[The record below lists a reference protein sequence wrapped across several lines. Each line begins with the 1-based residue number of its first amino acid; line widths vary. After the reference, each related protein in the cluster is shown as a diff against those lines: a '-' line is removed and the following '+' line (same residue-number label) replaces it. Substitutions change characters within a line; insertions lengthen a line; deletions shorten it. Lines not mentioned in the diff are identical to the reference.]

1 MKTVD
6 TAKRNCQRFL
16 YIHSQNPQPNHP
28 RSDPTMAAKNRW
40 LPKRIILVR
49 HGESNDNDDGP
60 SHSTPLSRRGAEQA
74 RRAGTRIRDLLD
86 QSCSSWKIYVYVSP
100 YECTRSTL
108 REMGRAFPASR
119 LIGVREECRVREQ
132 DFGNFQDPQKMRQLK
147 EIRNKF
153 GRFFFRF
160 PEGESGADV
169 FDRVSSF
176 LESMWRDIDM
186 QRFPLDGDDE
196 LNLIIVSHGL
206 AIRIF
211 LMRWFRW
218 TVEQFERLKN
228 PKNCEFR
235 VMQLGE
241 GGEYSL
247 AVHHDEPRLKAWGL
261 SPDMI
266 AEQKLRASTRTH
278 HDFLWYHTFFAPSHD
293 DADTRV
299 TA

>member
-1 MKTVD
+1 MGGK
-6 TAKRNCQRFL
+6 NC
-16 YIHSQNPQPNHP
+16 
-28 RSDPTMAAKNRW
+28 AVERW
-40 LPKRIILVR
+40 LPKRIVLVR
-49 HGESNDNDDGP
+49 HGESKEEDGGISP
-60 SHSTPLSRRGAEQA
+60 RLSRRGLEQA
-74 RRAGTRIRDLLD
+74 KRAGTLIRDLLD
-86 QSCSSWKIYVYVSP
+86 SSSSSWKMYVYVSP

-108 REMGRAFPASR
+108 MEMCRAFPRTR

-132 DFGNFQDPQKMRQLK
+132 DFGNFQDAQKMKQLK

-153 GRFFFRF
+153 GRFFYRF

-169 FDRVSSF
+169 YDRVSSF

-186 QRFPLDGDDE
+186 QRFPHDGDDE
-196 LNLIIVSHGL
+196 LNLMIVSHGL

-218 TVEQFERLKN
+218 TVEQFELLKN

-247 AVHHDEPRLKAWGL
+247 AVHHDEAKLTAWGL
-261 SPDMI
+261 SDQMI
-266 AEQKLRASTRTH
+266 ADQNLRASIRNNH
-278 HDFLWYHTFFAPSHD
+278 HPTAADFLTFFGQD
-293 DADTRV
+293 DDGAGEDEHVSPETRV
-299 TA
+299 NE

>member
-1 MKTVD
+1 MPGTKTD
-6 TAKRNCQRFL
+6 HGK
-16 YIHSQNPQPNHP
+16 
-28 RSDPTMAAKNRW
+28 W

-49 HGESNDNDDGP
+49 HGEIREQGGGISPWHG
-60 SHSTPLSRRGAEQA
+60 TPLSGRGAEQA
-74 RRAGTRIRDLLD
+74 KQAGAAIRDVLD
-86 QSCSSWKIYVYVSP
+86 RSCPSWKMYVYVSP
-100 YECTRSTL
+100 YECSRSTL
-108 REMGRAFPASR
+108 MEMGRAFPKTR

-132 DFGNFQDPQKMRQLK
+132 DFGNFQDAQKMKQLK
-147 EIRNKF
+147 EIRNQF

-169 FDRVSSF
+169 YDRVSSF

-186 QRFPLDGDDE
+186 QRFRHEGEGEEEE
-196 LNLIIVSHGL
+196 LNLMIVSHGL

-235 VMQLGE
+235 VMQLGD

-247 AVHHDEPRLKAWGL
+247 ALHHDDARLRAWGL
-261 SPDMI
+261 SPQMI
-266 AEQKLRASTRTH
+266 ADQKLRASMRDH
-278 HDFLWYHTFFAPSHD
+278 HQAAAAAEAEFLWYHTFFGPEED
-293 DADTRV
+293 DAAATRV
-299 TA
+299 DAEAA

>member
-1 MKTVD
+1 
-6 TAKRNCQRFL
+6 
-16 YIHSQNPQPNHP
+16 
-28 RSDPTMAAKNRW
+28 MADKSPKNRW
-40 LPKRIILVR
+40 LPKRIVLLR
-49 HGESNDNDDGP
+49 HGESSDTSGSGDGISP

-74 RRAGTRIRDLLD
+74 RQAGTLIKDLLD
-86 QSCSSWKIYVYVSP
+86 QSCPSWKIYVYVSP
-100 YECTRSTL
+100 FECTRSTL
-108 REMGRAFPASR
+108 REMGHAFPASR

-132 DFGNFQDPQKMRQLK
+132 DLGNFQDPQKMRQLK
-147 EIRNKF
+147 EVRDKF

-169 FDRVSSF
+169 YDRVSSF

-186 QRFPLDGDDE
+186 QRFPHDGGDE

-218 TVEQFERLKN
+218 TVEEFERLKS
-228 PKNCEFR
+228 PKDCEFR

-247 AVHHDEPRLKAWGL
+247 AVHHDEGRLRAWGL
-261 SPDMI
+261 SADMV
-266 AEQKLRASTRTH
+266 AEQKLRAGSRSH
-278 HDFLWYHTFFAPSHD
+278 QEEAAEEEVLWYRTFFGD
-293 DADTRV
+293 DDTAATRGGEGEG
-299 TA
+299 